1 MIFIDKMKT
10 LKIYKR
16 PMYLPTVEGDKKKGS
31 AVLLLTPEYLS
42 SRRLIQS
49 DLLINKLRFQS
60 YYLNPDVSYYINGQV
75 AKGKQMSEYIS
86 EMDVIEMY
94 HSLTE
99 MTTEERN
106 KIPDSKFGLPEKRK
120 YPLDT
125 SEHMRSAIRFFNY
138 VDKEDE
144 EELARNIIDRM
155 GDFFDSGEMPKIGKN
170 NRLSKYMN
178 EAAKMPD
185 NIPDDIKEFYHSLSD
200 IKYGVISKGKVVTN
214 LSSFDFF
221 EDYKSLSISEIEK
234 YRVGVCWDLVHYE
247 AKWFKDHGY
256 KYESYYIEVN
266 DKDGDLP
273 THSFLVFYLP
283 DSSKAYYFEKSWG
296 KYAGIEEFSSI
307 KNLTETVMQRHIDA
321 CNRPVIYGSEVI
333 NKYDASSA
341 SLEHITCVQYYKK
354 ASGGKTKLQESMIT
368 ERSETIQQHIGNTS
382 RNPELVNKG
391 KEKNAS
397 GKAFHK
403 GTHTFKRSPFGKAK
417 LKQGGFQAKK
427 EEKKQRE
434 EQVKAEATIFNDKD
448 IFYNKDKFDSGEI
461 NLCFITGHSGSGK
474 STMAGNMEKVGVEK
488 YELDDVISN
497 KEHFTMADL
506 KEYGGLIYEFFS
518 GPGKKYYYTAEDVKS
533 GKVKPYREE
542 AYEHDLI
549 NDFIAYAIKYA
560 KAHKDK
566 KIVIEGVWLYGF
578 AYKEQLTDYAVYIKG
593 TSTLIST
600 LRAAKRDSSDSKGIE
615 RVRGFVGRFMCIF
628 GKGQTGPLN
637 IKDSERM
644 IQQWRDYFSSL
655 PVSESSIGKDKTLY
669 FLSTKN
675 MDDERLQPR
684 IPNSALID
692 NGSEDSTTKRI
703 CFCPSIDKCLM
714 ALSRNIAGQEFYV
727 HVLDLSMIDK
737 SYYKNLLHYP
747 EKDEVPDAI
756 VTREVWVLKPVTVEC
771 IGKIKVTRDNG
782 KAYPYYY
789 NGKKAE
795 LYGWNWDWIAQY
807 GEAISLDEYYRR
819 LDRSHSHYESFMPEA
834 AITKATPMKSVLDS
848 DFKANGNKSLSSF
861 KKLPINKE
869 NINKYKSSYKHLS
882 HVDSKDAG
890 YIFIDGD
897 KVVAIVAVDQS
908 RGDSGDL
915 ADYNWISIIEV
926 AKDYR
931 GYGLVKQLLDIAT
944 GELKGDFLTVT
955 YDNEIAIKTY
965 KDYGF
970 RITKN
975 SYERIQ
981 NGTEKSHM
989 YTMMYKNHGPKGI
1002 QLMEAATETED
1013 GTLLNPTVVEKFGY
1027 KSKDGLYNAIVRLKE
1042 TGSHLLFRGR
1052 SEMLVIKDH
1061 KEVFL
1066 AKNDDEKYP
1075 YRLPGGSW
1083 DENEDHMYAAIR
1095 ETREEARID
1104 STNVMYGG
1112 SYAYSLPVP
1121 KKWVTKNI
1129 PEEYQWRG
1137 YYTEVFVADYA
1148 GSYNGKVDK
1157 EDQDKNMIKTGKFY
1171 PIDQVMD
1178 KLNPVQQ
1185 QAIKKYLSEYNKQFK
1200 GGIKATHIL
1209 ASGIIRDK
1217 AGRMLLEWHNKANG
1231 LVLPSGKANPYEDP
1245 YRTLVRELHEELGI
1259 IVTDATLNER
1269 SSYQAEYPVGSGNWV
1284 IFDEYNYIVNSYT
1297 GVIENKEP
1305 EKHKELTWLS
1315 ESEILDEGMNLT
1327 DELYNYLDYFLHG
1340 FTGATDDTL
1349 YDAIAQFIWFSGT
1362 TTDVEWAKRVFTPEF
1377 YYKFLNEIVP
1387 MPIYTTRDIPIINIK
1402 INPYYAGLDSYY
1414 ECTTNEDGYI
1424 VITLHIPYYNEKR
1437 FDFEEYMK
1445 NMLYGFTTAYLFSM
1459 FPESTE
1465 TVLAF
1470 IYADYLMGRNNSGYG
1485 DTYAWGKYLFGEK
1498 DGELPQ
1504 MPIDEFLN
1512 CMKYG
1517 RVDKVYEVLADNF
1530 DLKYEDLIRDQYKDN
1545 DIEKSFDEVAYL
1557 PFSIN
1562 KTKLAVGTV
1571 SDILTESNTI
1581 PMLDVSH
1588 LSEEAYIQIGDT
1600 ITLFEASAQ
1609 DARLRQLLYNE
1620 RIKQRGQLLPILAQ
1634 VKEDISEI
1642 KYAYP
1647 DIDRY
1652 KQKNLFVDLY
1662 YYNEL
1667 FFRNNTWEKEKGY
1680 KLYLELLKRLIN
1692 DPELKRAGYKK
1703 KTLFIPV
1710 LDWNLNKSSK
1720 MWMVRES
1727 INPISIIFNLMKMYP
1742 NDLKAT
1748 FGKMDILFFGRDKYF
1763 KINFSEIED
1772 PKAIAMKFSNFI
1784 RKLWQG
1790 EEFDP
1795 EDEDTSQDNGSPE
1808 QITVDLVDKIEDAK
1822 GVDLTKQ
1829 VKKEE
1834 DHNKEIIKKI
1844 KKDGIYRPADEA
1856 ISHSIRNREGQ
1867 PTVAQKAI
1875 EDIENAD
1882 DINLLKDV
1890 DKDKLQRQEDDLI
1903 HVALSITDVAD
1914 AKDVE
1919 DALKRLDS
1927 DEEFKELLATISDIQ
1942 DDSIKID
1949 ATRAARINKLDRDF
1963 LNSNV
1968 GGKTVKDI
1976 LDSKET
1982 NKPLE
1987 STSFDIASP
1996 NEEWKNM
2003 TYINFDKDYDLN
2015 RDIVACFYHFTKTSK
2030 PISIRSLKTENNSTS
2045 EDRLILYT
2053 CEMEDFKGTRFTL
2066 KLDIPKMKGNRLR
2079 LRGNDKS
2086 IQNQLFN
2093 MPIIKTEPDTCQIV
2107 TNYQKIFI
2115 RTYNTVTGRS
2125 IPYAGRLI
2133 KAMKKYEGKKI
2144 KVIYGENAKICIKY
2158 EVPNDY
2164 LDLAGV
2170 FTTIET
2176 SEKIYYFNQDE
2187 IREKYPDIDDSK
2199 GMPYG
2204 YNKKTKTFLYYNM
2217 EYAPFSEMIA
2227 KDLCNA
2233 DNSFRELYNETKPS
2247 TSGVYSQC
2255 SIMSTKIPL
2264 VIVCAYTEG
2273 LTKVLKK
2280 AGINYKLL
2288 EKLTPE
2294 DKEMVKDGFF
2304 SSIRFEDG
2312 YLLYETNYHSCMLLN
2327 GLDVSGCENYSMM
2340 EIDNRNTY
2348 LEMLDNYGGRIKSDG
2363 LDNFYDC
2370 LVDPISR
2377 ETLEYY
2383 HLPTDFVG
2391 ILLYANILLC
2401 DNKFIKHTDMSSRRV
2416 RRTEQIAAYAYEA
2429 LAESYANYANM
2440 IKHSR
2445 SRASMVIKQSA
2456 VIDKILA
2463 APISGDD
2470 STINALEAAETTNAF
2485 SFRGKAG
2492 MNEQRSYTLDKRIYD
2507 ISMVNVLG
2515 MSTSYSANVSIT
2527 RQGTL
2532 NMNVDTA
2539 RGYIKSING
2548 NTDKM
2553 NAANTLAATE
2563 AVTPFGSTRDD
2574 APRTLMTFAQ
2584 TAQHTVITEESDPM
2598 LVTNGAD
2605 EMLAY
2610 ITTDKFA
2617 FKAKRDGKVIEL
2629 TEEYMIIDYGDEK
2642 EYVNLSETIE
2652 KNSNGGIY
2660 TPLKLDVV
2668 DKIRV
2673 GSKVKENQIV
2683 AYNKKSFSNSIGES
2697 DNIAYNNGKLAK
2709 VAILNIDECFEDSG
2723 VCSQQFAEKMA
2734 TRVIDKED
2742 HILDKD
2748 SNIFKIMNVGDQVEP
2763 EDALMIWQNPHEEE
2777 EANTLLRILG
2787 NDQEMVS
2794 ELGRRTVRSEITG
2807 RIADIRIYRTVE
2819 IEELSPSLQKI
2830 VKAYEKPIKERKKK
2844 LDELGIESDF
2854 LPPTYK
2860 LEPVGKLKKA
2870 QDAVLIEFY
2879 LERIDIISVGDKL
2892 TNYSANKAIIKNII
2906 PAELMA
2912 YTDARPN
2919 EPIDLF
2925 IGQISIDK
2933 RMVTST
2939 MNYGSIQKLLIEF
2952 DRWAKGIL
2960 GIPFDDSKV

>member
-31 AVLLLTPEYLS
+31 AILLLTPEYLS

-99 MTTEERN
+99 MSAEERN

-120 YPLDT
+120 YPLDI

-170 NRLSKYMN
+170 NRLYHYMY
-178 EAAKMPD
+178 EAAKIPD
-185 NIPDDIKEFYHSLSD
+185 NIPDDIKEFYSSLSD
-200 IKYGVISKGKVVTN
+200 IKYGVVSKGKAITN

-221 EDYKSLSISEIEK
+221 RDYKSLSISEIEK

-256 KYESYYIEVN
+256 KHESYYIEVN
-266 DKDGDLP
+266 DEDGDLP

-283 DSSKAYYFEKSWG
+283 NSSKVYYFEKSWG
-296 KYAGIEEFSSI
+296 KYAGIEEFDSI
-307 KNLTETVMQRHIDA
+307 KNLTETVMQRHIDT
-321 CNRPVIYGSEVI
+321 CNRPVKYASEVI

-341 SLEHITCVQYYKK
+341 SLEHITCAQYYKK
-354 ASGGKTKLQESMIT
+354 ASGGKTQLQESMIT
-368 ERSETIQQHIGNTS
+368 ERSETILQHIGATS
-382 RNPELVNKG
+382 QNPELINKD
-391 KEKNAS
+391 
-397 GKAFHK
+397 
-403 GTHTFKRSPFGKAK
+403 THSFKRSPFGKAK

-434 EQVKAEATIFNDKD
+434 EQVKVEATIFNDKD

-474 STMAGNMEKVGVEK
+474 STMAGDMEKNGVEK
-488 YELDDVISN
+488 YELDDVIDN
-497 KEHFTMADL
+497 KEKFTMANF
-506 KEYGGLIYEFFS
+506 KEYGDLIYSFFA

-533 GKVKPYREE
+533 GKIKPYREE
-542 AYEHDLI
+542 VYEHDLI
-549 NDFIAYAIKYA
+549 NDFIAYTIKYA
-560 KAHKDK
+560 KSHKDK
-566 KIVIEGVWLYGF
+566 KFVIEGVWLYGF

-593 TSTLIST
+593 TSVLTST
-600 LRAAKRDSSDSKGIE
+600 LRAAKRDASNEKNILDRPKTFIH
-615 RVRGFVGRFMCIF
+615 RFMKLFDKSGSILSA
-628 GKGQTGPLN
+628 KE
-637 IKDSERM
+637 SEKA
-644 IQQWRDYFSSL
+644 IQQWRNYFSSL
-655 PVSESSIGKDKTLY
+655 PVSEAT
-669 FLSTKN
+669 
-675 MDDERLQPR
+675 
-684 IPNSALID
+684 
-692 NGSEDSTTKRI
+692 
-703 CFCPSIDKCLM
+703 
-714 ALSRNIAGQEFYV
+714 
-727 HVLDLSMIDK
+727 
-737 SYYKNLLHYP
+737 
-747 EKDEVPDAI
+747 
-756 VTREVWVLKPVTVEC
+756 
-771 IGKIKVTRDNG
+771 
-782 KAYPYYY
+782 
-789 NGKKAE
+789 
-795 LYGWNWDWIAQY
+795 
-807 GEAISLDEYYRR
+807 
-819 LDRSHSHYESFMPEA
+819 
-834 AITKATPMKSVLDS
+834 ITEATPMKSVLD
-848 DFKANGNKSLSSF
+848 DGFKSKGKKSLSEF
-861 KKLPINKE
+861 KRLPINKE
-869 NINKYKSSYKHLS
+869 NINKYKSSYKNLS
-882 HVDSKDAG
+882 HVDEKDVG

-897 KVVAIVAVDQS
+897 KLVAFVSVDQS

-915 ADYNWISIIEV
+915 ADYNWISYIEI
-926 AKDYR
+926 AKEYR
-931 GYGLVKQLLDIAT
+931 GYGLAKQLLDIAT

-955 YDNEIAIKTY
+955 YDNEVAIKTY

-970 RITKN
+970 KITKN

-981 NGTEKSHM
+981 NGTEKSRM
-989 YTMMYKNHGPKGI
+989 YTMMYKNRGPKGI
-1002 QLMEAATETED
+1002 QLMEAAAGE
-1013 GTLLNPTVVEKFGY
+1013 GTLEDPTMNPAIEETFGWLNP
-1027 KSKDGLYNAIVRLKE
+1027 KDNRWNAIVRLVGDDKN
-1042 TGSHLLFRGR
+1042 LYRGR
-1052 SEMLVIKDH
+1052 STMIILSQDR
-1061 KEVFL
+1061 KEIFL
-1066 AKNDDEKYP
+1066 AKNDNDDDVYP
-1075 YRLPGGSW
+1075 YRMPGGGW
-1083 DENEDHMYAAIR
+1083 DENEDHMFTAIR
-1095 ETREEARID
+1095 EAREEARMEVTD
-1104 STNVMYGG
+1104 VKFMNCYCYVHEV
-1112 SYAYSLPVP
+1112 ADWVKNNVP
-1121 KKWVTKNI
+1121 KEIW
-1129 PEEYQWRG
+1129 WAG
-1137 YYTEVFVADYA
+1137 YYTEVFVGIHN
-1148 GSYNGKVDK
+1148 GSYMGKVEK
-1157 EDQDKNMIKTGKFY
+1157 QDQDNRMNKTGKFY
-1171 PIDQVMD
+1171 PINQVID
-1178 KLNPVQQ
+1178 KLNPAQQ
-1185 QAIKKYLSEYNKQFK
+1185 QAVKKYLDDYNKQFK

-1217 AGRMLLEWHNKANG
+1217 AGKMLLEWHNKANG

-1245 YRTLVRELHEELGI
+1245 YRALVRELHEELGI
-1259 IVTDATLNER
+1259 IVTDATLNKR
-1269 SSYQAEYPVGSGNWV
+1269 SSYQSEYPAGSGNRV
-1284 IFDEYNYIVNSYT
+1284 IFDEYNYVINSYT

-1305 EKHKELTWLS
+1305 EKHKELVWLS
-1315 ESEILDEGMNLT
+1315 ESEILDEGMDLT

-1387 MPIYTTRDIPIINIK
+1387 MPIYTTKDIPIINIK

-1437 FDFEEYMK
+1437 YDFEEYIK

-1459 FPESTE
+1459 FPESE
-1465 TVLAF
+1465 ESVLAF
-1470 IYADYLMGRNNSGYG
+1470 VYADYLMGRNNSGYG

-1504 MPIDEFLN
+1504 MPIDDFLN

-1530 DLKYEDLIRDQYKDN
+1530 DLKYEDLIRNQYKDN
-1545 DIEKSFDEVAYL
+1545 DTEKSFDEVAYL

-1562 KTKLAVGTV
+1562 KAKLAVGTI

-1588 LSEEAYIQIGDT
+1588 LSEEAYLQIGDT
-1600 ITLFEASAQ
+1600 VTLFEASAQ

-1727 INPISIIFNLMKMYP
+1727 INPISIIFNLMKTYP
-1742 NDLKAT
+1742 DDLKAT

-1772 PKAIAMKFSNFI
+1772 PKIIAMKFSNFI

-1808 QITVDLVDKIEDAK
+1808 QITADLVDKIEDAK
-1822 GVDLTKQ
+1822 GIDLTKQ

-1834 DHNKEIIKKI
+1834 DFDKEINKKL
-1844 KKDGIYRPADEA
+1844 KKDGSYNPADA
-1856 ISHSIRNREGQ
+1856 SISHSIRNKEGQ

-1890 DKDKLQRQEDDLI
+1890 NKDKLQRQEDDLI
-1903 HVALSITDVAD
+1903 HVAARIKDVAY

-1919 DALKRLDS
+1919 DALERLDS
-1927 DEEFKELLATISDIQ
+1927 DKEFKELLATISDIQ

-2030 PISIRSLKTENNSTS
+2030 PISIRSLKAENNSTS

-2144 KVIYGENAKICIKY
+2144 KVIYGENARICIKY

-2176 SEKIYYFNQDE
+2176 SEEIYYFNQDE

-2204 YNKKTKTFLYYNM
+2204 YNKKTKAFLYYNM
-2217 EYAPFSEMIA
+2217 EYAPFSEIIA
-2227 KDLCNA
+2227 RDLYNV

-2280 AGINYKLL
+2280 ARINYKLI

-2312 YLLYETNYHSCMLLN
+2312 YLLYETNYTSCMLLN

-2445 SRASMVIKQSA
+2445 SKASMVIKQSA

-2527 RQGTL
+2527 RQGTI

-2617 FKAKRDGKVIEL
+2617 FKAKRDGRVIEL

-2879 LERIDIISVGDKL
+2879 LERVDIISVGDKL

-2906 PAELMA
+2906 PADLMA

-2939 MNYGSIQKLLIEF
+2939 MNYGSIQKLMIEF